1 MSSDTSTGIR
11 TVTIKD
17 RQKTCRTCSLYDPSG
32 HYCCGYSRPV
42 SDPDVD
48 GYVCN
53 RYIEQEQPEP
63 AEAELRTLAEKVP
76 VESDR
81 LYVQYFLMTQAAEL
95 LVRCLKSGRW
105 DQARDTIRIIQ
116 HHLDEME
123 GKS

>member
-63 AEAELRTLAEKVP
+63 AEAELRALAEKVP